1 VLIGAVAFVLLI
13 ACANVANLL
22 LSRAIARQRE
32 MGVRTAL
39 GASRLRIVRQ
49 LLIESL
55 LLALCG
61 GAVALLLSVATLQW
75 IRALG
80 SGSVPRIDEIALD
93 GSVLFFTLLVSAVSA
108 LIFGLLPAL
117 RSSRVDAHDAL
128 RGRGV
133 APAGSVWSGG
143 RNLRKALAA
152 AEVALAV
159 VLLIGA
165 GLLIRSFVRLQDVSP
180 GFNPSGV
187 LTFEVAMMGPQYPA
201 GRAVAESYRRMLEAV
216 STLPGVRAAGAV
228 SALPLSQMY
237 AWGPIT
243 VEGRVAPPGEE
254 FINADIRTVSGD
266 YFRAMQIPLL
276 AGRGFQRT
284 DTPETPRVAVVDERM
299 ARELWPDVDPVG
311 KRLRMGG
318 ASASAPWITVIG
330 VAGNVKQYTLDG
342 DSRIA
347 LYLAHQQ
354 SPSRSMN
361 VVLRADADPA
371 ALAAGVRAA
380 VRGVDMAL
388 PLYNLRTM
396 DDRIAESLARRRF
409 AMQLLTI
416 FAVVALLLAAIGVYG
431 LMAYFVSQGTRELG
445 IRLALGATPRR
456 VLLLV
461 VGYSAQV
468 AAVGVLAGL
477 ACAWAVTRLMS
488 GLLFGV
494 TASDPGTF
502 AAIAAMLGAVTV
514 IASATPARRAA
525 RIDPVVSLRSE

>member
-1 VLIGAVAFVLLI
+1 
-13 ACANVANLL
+13 
-22 LSRAIARQRE
+22 
-32 MGVRTAL
+32 
-39 GASRLRIVRQ
+39 
-49 LLIESL
+49 
-55 LLALCG
+55 
-61 GAVALLLSVATLQW
+61 
-75 IRALG
+75 
-80 SGSVPRIDEIALD
+80 
-93 GSVLFFTLLVSAVSA
+93 
-108 LIFGLLPAL
+108 
-117 RSSRVDAHDAL
+117 
-128 RGRGV
+128 
-133 APAGSVWSGG
+133 
-143 RNLRKALAA
+143 
-152 AEVALAV
+152 
-159 VLLIGA
+159 
-165 GLLIRSFVRLQDVSP
+165 
-180 GFNPSGV
+180 
-187 LTFEVAMMGPQYPA
+187 
-201 GRAVAESYRRMLEAV
+201 
-216 STLPGVRAAGAV
+216 
-228 SALPLSQMY
+228 MY
-237 AWGPIT
+237 AWWPIT